1 MLVLLTD
8 DDPDILATLADQ
20 LELQGIKADCA
31 YNGEQ
36 ALTYCE
42 QQIYDVIVLD
52 VMMPKRDG
60 LSTCNELRTRG
71 INTPILLLTARD
83 TLEDKVAGFT
93 SGADDYLVKPFAMQE
108 LLCRIHALSHRV
120 SKLSQVLKVGGLELN
135 PSLSQAT
142 RSGLPLKL
150 NPIQFKLLATLMHH
164 SPNVV
169 SRGQLEHAIWP
180 DEAPDSDALRSHL
193 YQLRQIIDKPFT
205 HPMLETV
212 RGIGFRL
219 VAPAVDQESSCS
231 PI

>member
-20 LELQGIKADCA
+20 LEIQGIESDCA

-42 QQIYDVIVLD
+42 QQHYDVIVLD

-60 LSTCNELRTRG
+60 LSTCEELRKRG
-71 INTPILLLTARD
+71 ISTPVLLLTARD
-83 TLEDKVAGFT
+83 TLEDKIAGFQ
-93 SGADDYLVKPFAMQE
+93 SGADDYLVKPFAMPE

-120 SKLSQVLKVGGLELN
+120 SKQVHQLNVGDLALN
-135 PSLSQAT
+135 PTLKQAT
-142 RSGLPLKL
+142 REGQPLKL

-193 YQLRQIIDKPFT
+193 YQLRQTLDKPFT

-219 VAPAVDQESSCS
+219 SAPKLD
-231 PI
+231 